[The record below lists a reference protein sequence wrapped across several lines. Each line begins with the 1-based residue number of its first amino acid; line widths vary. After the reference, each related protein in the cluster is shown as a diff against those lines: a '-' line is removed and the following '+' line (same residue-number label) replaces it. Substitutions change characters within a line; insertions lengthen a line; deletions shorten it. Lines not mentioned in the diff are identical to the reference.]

1 MTLGEGTR
9 APARRPSVLR
19 LLGAQVGYQLRVLVR
34 SPIGSFATLVIPLM
48 VLLAVNLLYRGTHL
62 ASRGGI
68 AYAQFFTPAMVAFA
82 VVNACYMS
90 VISSTTLARD
100 EGILK
105 RIRGTPLP
113 PWVYM
118 AGRLGAA
125 ALVALTSAVVVVAV
139 GALVYDFEIVWSAI
153 PAVLLILALAMF
165 CFCALGLAVTVLVPA
180 ADSALPVA
188 WGTILPLCFISDVF
202 MPIDSA
208 PHWLRAIASFFPLRA
223 FADDLEAAFN
233 PVTGSSALQLHSVE
247 VLAAWGVAATVF
259 ALLTFRWE
267 PAVSGRHRRP
277 EASAAFAVDRVRAL
291 FEQIGARPAQAQP
304 RERRSAGRQRAPHTK
319 VDCGTV
325 EPTVTEVIEGPAPD
339 EDSNVPADPA
349 KTQSSPAWPEPLTL
363 LHSLHIQELGR
374 EQAAAAFE
382 AAPTRGWQLLGS
394 GTDVSV
400 SEREREYLQQTNG
413 KRPQAIAIY
422 DEAAGRWA
430 EFVGGHLKFL
440 TNNNGERCCA
450 ACEKGS
456 PGTYWV
462 TEKTRVFIK
471 P

>member
-34 SPIGSFATLVIPLM
+34 SPIGSFVTLVIPLM

-165 CFCALGLAVTVLVPA
+165 CFCALGLAITVLVPA

-208 PHWLRAIASFFPLRA
+208 PHWLRAIASFFPLRP
-223 FADDLEAAFN
+223 FADDLETAFN
-233 PVTGSSALQLHSVE
+233 PVRGSSALQLHHVE
-247 VLAAWGVAATVF
+247 ILAAWGVVATVF

-267 PAVSGRHRRP
+267 PAVSGRHRRGP
-277 EASAAFAVDRVRAL
+277 QVSAAFAVDRVRAL
-291 FEQIGARPAQAQP
+291 FEQIGTRPAGAQP
-304 RERRSAGRQRAPHTK
+304 RERRSVERQRAPHTA
-319 VDCGTV
+319 VEHGAV
-325 EPTVTEVIEGPAPD
+325 EPAVAEVIEGPAPD
-339 EDSNVPADPA
+339 GDSSVPADPA
-349 KTQSSPAWPEPLTL
+349 ETRSTQASGEPLP
-363 LHSLHIQELGR
+363 SR
-374 EQAAAAFE
+374 
-382 AAPTRGWQLLGS
+382 RS
-394 GTDVSV
+394 
-400 SEREREYLQQTNG
+400 N
-413 KRPQAIAIY
+413 
-422 DEAAGRWA
+422 A
-430 EFVGGHLKFL
+430 E
-440 TNNNGERCCA
+440 
-450 ACEKGS
+450 
-456 PGTYWV
+456 
-462 TEKTRVFIK
+462 
-471 P
+471 